1 MRPVPALLGI
11 TVGCLTAL
19 LAAAPVRAEQ
29 RSPAGPALQVSAGVF
44 ALVESYG
51 YPFRGGLE
59 YRFGEQTSWLL
70 APGIG
75 AAIGPDGMAF
85 YYADLQ
91 RDFALGSR
99 WFVSLSMAAGV
110 FNNGDGIGVHQH
122 LEFQPGIAFMR
133 VFDGGMR
140 VGLAGYHVSNGGLD
154 GQNNGTEA
162 IALVLH
168 LPVGGAAQGR

>member
-1 MRPVPALLGI
+1 MRLVPALAGIALGS
-11 TVGCLTAL
+11 LAAL
-19 LAAAPVRAEQ
+19 AAAAPVRADQ
-29 RSPAGPALQVSAGVF
+29 RPPVGPALQVSAGVF
-44 ALVESYG
+44 ALVESYD

-59 YRFGEQTSWLL
+59 YRFGEQTRWLL
-70 APGIG
+70 APGLG
-75 AAIGPDGMAF
+75 AAIGPDGMVF

-91 RDFALGSR
+91 RDFALGAH
-99 WFVSLSMAAGV
+99 WFVNLSMAAGV

-122 LEFQPGIAFMR
+122 LEFQPGIAFTR

-162 IALVLH
+162 ISLVLH
-168 LPVGGAAQGR
+168 LPVGGAARGR